1 MTVGCHQKD
10 CAGWREAGQWC
21 SGLKTQVPS
30 QDCAHP
36 PGPMEP
42 LLGMENEFRS

>member
-1 MTVGCHQKD
+1 MTVGCHQKH
-10 CAGWREAGQWC
+10 CAGRREAGQWH

-30 QDCAHP
+30 RDCAHP
-36 PGPMEP
+36 PGPMGS